1 MGLFKDYVSQT
12 RKPEGLLGKLMLRG
26 MNSGHAKLADWGM
39 ESLPAQNPARV
50 VDLGCGG
57 GRNLAV
63 LLKKYPTAHV
73 DGVDYSPLSVEKA
86 RTYNRAAVDAG
97 RCAVTEASVVS
108 LPMEAG
114 TFDLAAAFE
123 TIYFWPGLEACF
135 TEVRRILK
143 PGGRF
148 LIVNES
154 DGRDAASLKFETII
168 EGMKTYTPKRIQAA
182 LEAAGFADIHTTHH
196 ASKPWIVVLAE
207 KPKGTD

>member
-12 RKPEGLLGKLMLRG
+12 RKPEGILGKLMLRG

-39 ESLPAQNPARV
+39 ESLPSQTPERV

-63 LLKKYPTAHV
+63 LLKKHPSAHV
-73 DGVDYSPLSVEKA
+73 TGVDYSPLSVEKA
-86 RTYNRAAVDAG
+86 RTYNQTAVDAG
-97 RCAVTEASVVS
+97 RCAVAEASVAS

-114 TFDLAAAFE
+114 TFDLATAFE
-123 TIYFWPGLEACF
+123 TIYFWPGLEDCF

-143 PGGRF
+143 PGGWF

-168 EGMKTYTPKRIQAA
+168 EGMKTYTPEKIQAA
-182 LEAAGFADIHTTHH
+182 LEAAGFANIHTAHH
-196 ASKPWIVVLAE
+196 ASKPWIAVLAE
-207 KPKGTD
+207 KGTN